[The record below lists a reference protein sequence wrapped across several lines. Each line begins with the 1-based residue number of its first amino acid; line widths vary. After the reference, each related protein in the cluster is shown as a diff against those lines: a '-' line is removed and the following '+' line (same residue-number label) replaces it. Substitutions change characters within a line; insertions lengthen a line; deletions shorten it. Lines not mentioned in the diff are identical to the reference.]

1 MMKYVCL
8 GYVDEKMR
16 VNMIDSEQA
25 SLTIQQFYYVE
36 ELKRMGFFLSGE
48 DLQDSQNTTTVRKQ
62 DGKIS
67 VTAGPHKHMKEQ
79 FGSFILI
86 EAKDLNHAI
95 RLISTHPS
103 LQIGNTWEIRPVAH
117 YQSKV
122 TPRFPGKKY

>member
-1 MMKYVCL
+1 MKYICL

-16 VNMIDSEQA
+16 VNMLEREQA
-25 SLTIQQFYYVE
+25 ALTIQQFYYVE
-36 ELKRMGFFLSGE
+36 ELKRMGSFLSGE
-48 DLQDSQNTTTVRKQ
+48 ELRDSQNTTTVRKQ

-67 VTAGPHKHMKEQ
+67 VTAGPHKDTKEQ
-79 FGSFILI
+79 FGGFILI

-117 YQSKV
+117 CQSNV
-122 TPRFPGKKY
+122 TPRFPSEKY